1 MNELLYWLLPVKLLI
16 SGCNE
21 SNFGGGEESYRIFSI
36 QALTRDFQI
45 IGVFLFKRRIN
56 KL

>member
-21 SNFGGGEESYRIFSI
+21 SNFGGGEEFYRIFSI